1 MLYTGRFLNA
11 IIVLTVALAAI
22 MLTAFIL
29 RRWDELD
36 KKFSLFGLFWLFT
49 VFLWVSVTLRSLAA
63 AFNNYEIDIFFFKI
77 AQANV
82 FLSAVFLGGHVFET
96 LFQKPW
102 LTKMALVA
110 YGVLA
115 VAGIG
120 ATFYYDVQPVDL
132 GNFFVTEYAPHII
145 ALRIFQINIVPIAL
159 LLLFDFIKQRSL
171 VSLSIILYLA
181 LGYFDQA
188 GISGWPVL
196 LFRLLFIGSFF
207 IAYIGVSDVLR
218 DEESVVTFE
227 QNGSIGHL

>member
-22 MLTAFIL
+22 ILAAFVL

-63 AFNNYEIDIFFFKI
+63 AFNNYEIDVFFFKI

-82 FLSAVFLGGHVFET
+82 FLSAVFLGGYVFET
-96 LFQKPW
+96 LFQKAW
-102 LTKMALVA
+102 LTKTALIA
-110 YGVLA
+110 YGLLA
-115 VAGIG
+115 AAGIG
-120 ATFYYDVQPVDL
+120 ATFYYNVEPVDL
-132 GNFFVTEYAPHII
+132 GNFFVTEYAPNII
-145 ALRIFQINIVPIAL
+145 ALRIFQINVVPMIL
-159 LLLFDFIKQRSL
+159 LLLFDLVKQRSL
-171 VSLSIILYLA
+171 ASLSIVLYLV
-181 LGYFDQA
+181 LGYFDQS

-207 IAYIGVSDVLR
+207 IAYIGVSTVLR
-218 DEESVVTFE
+218 KEESVVTFE